1 MAREKYNL
9 IAELNKKSEELNN
22 TSKLSLVGQ
31 GDFYGANNI
40 MRLAMN
46 LKHQAQHLTID
57 NPEFPYLYDGKEN
70 LMGEHSSFY
79 TRTDKPYQVMHIVK
93 KYDELLKGKSNFA
106 IYFLYCKEDDSW
118 KLVERKAV
126 ENLTENFGFDYNNDT

>member
-1 MAREKYNL
+1 MRMAREKYNL
-9 IAELNKKSEELNN
+9 ISELTKKSEELQN

-46 LKHQAQHLTID
+46 LKHQTQHLTID
-57 NPEFPYLYDGKEN
+57 NPEFPFVYDGKEN

-79 TRTDKPYQVMHIVK
+79 VRTDKEYKVMHVVK
-93 KYDELLKGKSNFA
+93 KYEELLKG
-106 IYFLYCKEDDSW
+106 
-118 KLVERKAV
+118 
-126 ENLTENFGFDYNNDT
+126 